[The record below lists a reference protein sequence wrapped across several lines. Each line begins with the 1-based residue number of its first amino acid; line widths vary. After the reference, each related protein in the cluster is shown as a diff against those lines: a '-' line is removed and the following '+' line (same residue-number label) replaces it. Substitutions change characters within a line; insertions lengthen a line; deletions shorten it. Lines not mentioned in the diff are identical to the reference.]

1 MHGWVLLF
9 PHKNAKCLSSE
20 CVLDETVK
28 RHVRKTSEVRR
39 SPGFE
44 AFKKHVVCR
53 HSRQGTGP
61 PRRLGT
67 EATIPGPG
75 LLQAGCF
82 TTAEQ
87 ERGKSPTT
95 RGVPLQ
101 PRGVQGSKR
110 PCWGESRDSPELGG
124 PPSPLPASAPPPAP
138 APPSCSSLHPPPSC
152 AATARPGEQRQ
163 LLAAFSLGSLVF
175 AGPPCLLP
183 LLDGDT
189 RPVT

>member
-1 MHGWVLLF
+1 MYAKPQKSDEALDLKHLKSMWSVDTVARGPAPREGWE
-9 PHKNAKCLSSE
+9 PK
-20 CVLDETVK
+20 
-28 RHVRKTSEVRR
+28 
-39 SPGFE
+39 
-44 AFKKHVVCR
+44 
-53 HSRQGTGP
+53 P
-61 PRRLGT
+61 PS
-67 EATIPGPG
+67 PGPG
-75 LLQAGCF
+75 SCRQAASP
-82 TTAEQ
+82 TAEQ

-152 AATARPGEQRQ
+152 AATAWPGEQRQ
-163 LLAAFSLGSLVF
+163 LLTAFSLGSLVF